1 MRKALMGFALLFVA
15 APLAAQDHR
24 FTRELRS
31 GERMEIEN
39 INGSVTVSQGTGRT
53 ALVEVTKVVKEGN
66 GDLVKAVMEANL
78 GAMRVC
84 TIYLNRDPNRTTCR
98 GENSN
103 SSRNGRRSEFQVEMN
118 YVVRVPAGVTID
130 VETVNGNVVL
140 RGLDTPASVETVN
153 GNIEFEAVG
162 AHRLETVN
170 GRIMARLTGAG
181 WSGSLDIETVN
192 GTVDLTLPANFAANV
207 SGETVNGGVSSD
219 FPITIEGR
227 WGPKSFRGTINGGGS
242 RCLTLETV
250 NGAIRLRRQ
259 SERLQ
264 RLKD

>member
-1 MRKALMGFALLFVA
+1 MHTMRTAMMSTALLILA

-24 FTRELRS
+24 FTKELRA

-66 GDLVKAVMEANL
+66 GDLVKAVMEESQ
-78 GAMRVC
+78 GVMRVC
-84 TIYLNRDPNRTTCR
+84 TIFLNRDPNRTTCR

-103 SSRNGRRSEFQVEMN
+103 SSRNGRRNEFQVEMN
-118 YVVRVPAGVTID
+118 YVVRVPAGVVVN
-130 VETVNGNVVL
+130 VETVNGGVVL
-140 RGLDTPASVETVN
+140 RGLDTPASVATVN
-153 GNIEFEAVG
+153 GAIDFDAAG

-170 GRIMARLTGAG
+170 GQIRARLSRADWT
-181 WSGSLDIETVN
+181 GSLDIETVN
-192 GTVDLTLPANFAANV
+192 GSVDLTLPASFAAEV
-207 SGETVNGGVSSD
+207 SGETVNGGVTSD

-227 WGPKSFRGTINGGGS
+227 WGPKSFRGSINGGGG
-242 RCLTLETV
+242 RTLNIETV

-259 SERLQ
+259 
-264 RLKD
+264 